1 MENAVAHAIRVV
13 ALGNDGDGIAQTP
26 EGRIFVSGTV
36 PGDEIVLAAHD
47 GTRGTLDHVVIP
59 GADRV
64 PAPCHLFG
72 TCGGC
77 RIQDMAL
84 PALLD
89 WKTGRVVE
97 SLQHVGF
104 DAIPAPQAHQV
115 SPHGRRRVDLA
126 FRRVGKQIML
136 GLHRRRGDVVDM
148 RECTLLDPTLFAL
161 LTPLR
166 ALLHSLPAVHAG
178 GDIQINLLDSGP
190 DLLITMDGTPDAN
203 DRRILAQFGK
213 AHGIPRISLQGR
225 PPETLALTGPVFHH
239 FDDVRVVPPPGAF
252 LQPARAGEAF
262 IKAAVLAG
270 LPRKGLKAG
279 IIELYAGCGTLSFA
293 LAEHAKVH
301 AYEGDRAALACL
313 KQASGGTR
321 VLPALRDLNRQ
332 PVMATDLAKAAAIVL
347 DPPHAGAGAQ
357 IAQIVAGKP
366 PCIIY
371 VSCNPVA
378 LQRDLTPLRH
388 AGYQLDSVTVIDQFL
403 WSAEVESVCVLT
415 LPGANRRNRR

>member
-1 MENAVAHAIRVV
+1 MENAVAQAVRVI
-13 ALGNDGDGIAQTP
+13 ALGNDGDGVAQTP
-26 EGRIFVSGTV
+26 QGRIFVPGTV
-36 PGDEIVLAAHD
+36 PGDEILLAAHD
-47 GTRGTLDHVVIP
+47 GTHGTLARVVTP

-72 TCGGC
+72 ACGGC

-97 SLQHVGF
+97 ALRHVGF
-104 DAIPAPQAHQV
+104 DAIPTPQAHQV
-115 SPHGRRRVDLA
+115 GPHGRCRVDLA
-126 FRRVGKQIML
+126 FRRVGKEIVL

-148 RECTLLDPTLFAL
+148 SECMLLDPTLFAL
-161 LTPLR
+161 LPPLR
-166 ALLHSLPAVHAG
+166 AMLRSLPAVHAG

-213 AHGIPRISLQGR
+213 AHGVPRISLQGR

-239 FDDVRVVPPPGAF
+239 FDDVRVAPPPGAF
-252 LQPARAGEAF
+252 LQPVRAGEAF
-262 IKAAVLAG
+262 IKAAVVAG

-293 LAEHAKVH
+293 LAGLAKVH

-332 PVMATDLAKAAAIVL
+332 PVMATDLAKAAAVVL

-357 IAQIVAGKP
+357 IAQIVAGRP
-366 PCIIY
+366 ACVIY
-371 VSCNPVA
+371 VSCNPAA

-388 AGYQLDSVTVIDQFL
+388 AGYRLDSVTVIDQFL

-415 LPGANRRNRR
+415 LPGAGRRNRR

>member
-1 MENAVAHAIRVV
+1 MENAVANAIRVV

-26 EGRIFVSGTV
+26 EGRIFVPGTV
-36 PGDEIVLAAHD
+36 PGDEILLVD
-47 GTRGTLDHVVIP
+47 QNGTHGTLDRVLIP
-59 GADRV
+59 GVDRV
-64 PAPCHLFG
+64 AAPCSLFG
-72 TCGGC
+72 RCGGC
-77 RIQDMAL
+77 RIQNMAL

-89 WKTGRVVE
+89 WKTGRVLD
-97 SLQHVGF
+97 SLQRVGF
-104 DAIPAPQAHQV
+104 DAIPTPQAHQV
-115 SPHGRRRVDLA
+115 SPHARRRVDLA
-126 FRRVGKQIML
+126 FRRVGKEIVL

-148 RECTLLDPTLFAL
+148 TECTLLDPTLFNL

-166 ALLHSLPAVHAG
+166 AMLHSLPAVHTG

-190 DLLITMDGTPDAN
+190 DLLITMDGTPDPN

-213 AHGIPRISLQGR
+213 AHGVPRISLQAR

-239 FDDVRVVPPPGAF
+239 FDDVRVMPPPGAF
-252 LQPARAGEAF
+252 LQPARRGAAF

-293 LAEHAKVH
+293 LAEQAKVH
-301 AYEGDRAALACL
+301 AYEGDRAAFACL

-321 VLPALRDLNRQ
+321 VLPAQRDLNRQ
-332 PVMATDLAKAAAIVL
+332 PVMATDLAKAAAVVL

-366 PCIIY
+366 PCVIY

-378 LQRDLTPLRH
+378 LQRDLTPLRQ
-388 AGYQLDSVTVIDQFL
+388 AGYRLDSITVIDQFL

-415 LPGANRRNRR
+415 LPGKNRRNRR

>member
-378 LQRDLTPLRH
+378 LQRDLLPLRH

-415 LPGANRRNRR
+415 LPEANRRNRR

>member
-84 PALLD
+84 RALLD

-366 PCIIY
+366 PRIIY

-415 LPGANRRNRR
+415 LPGAHRRNRR

>member
-1 MENAVAHAIRVV
+1 MENSGAEAIRVV

-26 EGRIFVSGTV
+26 QGRVFVPGTM
-36 PGDEIVLAAHD
+36 PGDEIVLASQT
-47 GTRGTLDHVVIP
+47 GTQGVLEQVVTP
-59 GADRV
+59 GPDRV
-64 PAPCHLFG
+64 TPVCSLFG

-77 RIQDMAL
+77 RLQHMAL
-84 PALLD
+84 PAMMA
-89 WKTGRVVE
+89 WKASRVTE
-97 SLQHVGF
+97 ALKRAGF
-104 DAIPAPQAHQV
+104 TTVPAPATRQV

-126 FRRVGKQIML
+126 FRRVDRQIVL

-148 RECTLLDPTLFAL
+148 TECALLDPAIFAL
-161 LTPLR
+161 LDPLR
-166 ALLHSLPAVHAG
+166 QMLHSLPAVHAG

-190 DLLITMDGTPDAN
+190 DLLIAMDGTPDAN
-203 DRRILAQFGK
+203 DRRILAQFSK
-213 AHGIPRISLQGR
+213 AHGIPRISLRTQ

-239 FDDVRVVPPPGAF
+239 FDTARVVPPPGAF
-252 LQPARAGEAF
+252 LQPSREGEGA

-293 LAEHAKVH
+293 LAQHAKVL
-301 AYEGDRAALACL
+301 AYEGDRAAFACL

-332 PVMATDLAKAAAIVL
+332 PVMATELGRAGAVVL

-357 IAQIVAGKP
+357 MAQIVAGKP
-366 PCIIY
+366 RHIIY
-371 VSCNPVA
+371 VSCNPAA
-378 LQRDLTPLRH
+378 LQRDLTPLQH
-388 AGYQLDSVTVIDQFL
+388 LGYRLESLTVIDQFL

-415 LPGANRRNRR
+415 LPGTTRPNRR

>member
-1 MENAVAHAIRVV
+1 MENAVAHTIRVV

-252 LQPARAGEAF
+252 LQPARAGEAS

-366 PCIIY
+366 PRIIY

>member
-1 MENAVAHAIRVV
+1 MAHAIRVV

-84 PALLD
+84 RALLD

-366 PCIIY
+366 PRIIY

-415 LPGANRRNRR
+415 LPGAHRRNRR

>member
-166 ALLHSLPAVHAG
+166 TLLHSLPAVHAG

-366 PCIIY
+366 PRIIY

-378 LQRDLTPLRH
+378 LQRDMTPLRH

>member
-1 MENAVAHAIRVV
+1 MENAVAHTIRVV

-366 PCIIY
+366 PRIIY

>member
-1 MENAVAHAIRVV
+1 MENAVAHTIRVV

-26 EGRIFVSGTV
+26 DGRVFVPGTV
-36 PGDEIVLAAHD
+36 PGDEIVLATHD
-47 GTRGTLDHVVIP
+47 GTRGTLDRVVTP
-59 GADRV
+59 GVDRV

-72 TCGGC
+72 DCGGC

-104 DAIPAPQAHQV
+104 DAIPTPQTHQV
-115 SPHGRRRVDLA
+115 GPHGRRRVDLT
-126 FRRVGKQIML
+126 FRRVGKQIVL

-148 RECTLLDPTLFAL
+148 SECTLLDPTLFAL

-166 ALLHSLPAVHAG
+166 AMLHSLPAVHAG
-178 GDIQINLLDSGP
+178 GDLQINLLDSGP

-262 IKAAVLAG
+262 IKAAVIAG

-293 LAEHAKVH
+293 LAEQAKVH

-357 IAQIVAGKP
+357 IAQIVAGRP
-366 PCIIY
+366 ACVIY

-378 LQRDLTPLRH
+378 LQRDLTPLQQ
-388 AGYQLDSVTVIDQFL
+388 AGYRLDSVTVVDQFL